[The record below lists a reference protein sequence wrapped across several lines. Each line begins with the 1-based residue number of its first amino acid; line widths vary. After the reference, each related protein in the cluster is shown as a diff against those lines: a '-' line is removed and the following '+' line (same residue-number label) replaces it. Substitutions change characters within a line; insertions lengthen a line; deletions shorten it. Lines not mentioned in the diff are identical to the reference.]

1 MSDDLGE
8 SSSAMIDRMETGK
21 TEYDTSHK
29 QDIVSSESEDQT
41 VGEESTYSVDWM
53 VDVNDEAQYVPEKK
67 AEGEDYGSDF
77 DTFTENSQPVE
88 KEPETIDEKADA
100 LTEQILSALVVMAG
114 EDGKER
120 VFPQRVVMMNA
131 YKDKF
136 PFKKIEYSQ
145 YKEKDGGKTDSQV
158 VEDAMF
164 SITDSLTQP
173 YYIGRLLNNVR
184 MMERD
189 Q

>member
-1 MSDDLGE
+1 MEFDQSNELGGVKKKTPREEQSEEQSEQKSVEEKVGEKQSDESIPEEFGEVSDELGE

-29 QDIVSSESEDQT
+29 HDIVSSESEDQT

-53 VDVNDEAQYVPEKK
+53 VDVNDEAQFVPERK

-88 KEPETIDEKADA
+88 KEPETVEDKADA
-100 LTEQILSALVVMAG
+100 LTEQILNAIVVMAG

-120 VFPQRVVMMNA
+120 IFP
-131 YKDKF
+131 
-136 PFKKIEYSQ
+136 
-145 YKEKDGGKTDSQV
+145 
-158 VEDAMF
+158 
-164 SITDSLTQP
+164 
-173 YYIGRLLNNVR
+173 
-184 MMERD
+184 
-189 Q
+189 